1 MRWRIMG
8 GQPRYRNNPRSVAY
22 GAIRAQARMQ
32 GATALTASE
41 DKPTS
46 VVATAVVPGQCD

>member
-1 MRWRIMG
+1 MG